1 MSNNAIR
8 LSPSGPVIQNANG
21 GTMVPGPGARLRL
34 VEASCTIGGSL
45 AISTV
50 PQVIGPQLGN
60 GLTLSLPLPLPQAG
74 LEYRV
79 TALIDVFNL
88 STNVTGSC
96 ELFIDTSPDNVTWT
110 EQASNSHFVGFS
122 GGRQVRCDMKLKA
135 GSLIGVTAGATGL
148 NVRARIGASA
158 GNPNILAES
167 ASTPGSAA
175 TSVGSFLLQLEEC
188 L

>member
-1 MSNNAIR
+1 MNNAIR

-79 TALIDVFNL
+79 TALVDVLNL
-88 STNVTGSC
+88 STNVTASV
-96 ELFIDTSPDNVTWT
+96 ELYIDTSPDNVTWT
-110 EQASNSHFVGFS
+110 EQASNTHLVGFS
-122 GGRQVRCDMKLKA
+122 GARQVRCDMKLKA
-135 GSLIGVTAGATGL
+135 GSLLGVGPASTGM
-148 NVRARIGASA
+148 NTRVRIGASA
-158 GNPNILAES
+158 GSPNALVES
-167 ASTPGSAA
+167 ASTPADAA
-175 TSVGSFLLQLEEC
+175 TTVGSFLVQLEEC